1 MKMFHVYIS
10 SLDVW
15 CEDIELGTELQILR
29 QSRTDDHLVLV
40 FDQTRHRDPKVRKY
54 FFNSIKII

>member
-1 MKMFHVYIS
+1 MKIFHVYIL

-54 FFNSIKII
+54 F

>member
-1 MKMFHVYIS
+1 MKIFHVYIS

-40 FDQTRHRDPKVRKY
+40 FDQTRHRDPKVSKY
-54 FFNSIKII
+54 F